1 MAALHEALRAL
12 APADFSEVPNAPE
25 ELDTFLAD
33 IFDKTQLIIDTIP
46 IASPDA
52 SSNRPRAH
60 TTAAGSSSEMTASSA
75 RTEPP
80 PPDRQALQKE
90 WGKPMKLGAKENQM
104 GISVYKAGGKD
115 SRGAWFARRSVHEG
129 LGFARFKAAF
139 EKEFPTSLAVQG
151 APGEGNIRGIGAET
165 HIEDITAPNAGKVDV
180 YRLTAQFPG
189 PTTPREFVT
198 LLLTSS
204 KALKPQREGQ
214 LIPRH
219 YMIVSKPC
227 NHPEAPQRDGFI
239 RGQYESVEFIRE
251 IPRKLTTST
260 STTDLTKMGHKH
272 PHNMEQDVLIHNAE
286 RHLQPHEDSATQA
299 RSREPSPASRKR
311 SHTVGVPDHESAS
324 NRASFDGYDPEEN
337 PVEWIMVTRSDPGGS
352 VPRFMVER
360 GTPASIC
367 ADAVKFLDWACQQ
380 DDSAVDT
387 PDTPSK
393 PHAAFRR
400 ESYTSFTRPEKFP
413 DIAEESSA
421 EASDVPTTTITDPT
435 PTTSQAP
442 GGGLFASVT
451 GAISA
456 YAPQAVLNHFPYG
469 GQDAAGATSASVS
482 REVSNRSVN
491 GDDDD
496 ASSTL
501 SSLSFASADSHLS
514 RIRSQPSSALSPPAS
529 PSLNR
534 PQTQHE
540 KDLAKLEE
548 RRAALDAKHAATL
561 SKIKDQAINAD
572 AKEAAALKKAEEKHE
587 REVRKQEARY
597 KREMEKL
604 EARRLKDEKK
614 REAQAKKQSDKD
626 EKEAL
631 KRERDELK
639 EKLAVVQHEAEL
651 WIRQVGDLQRE
662 NTRLMARIGRLEG
675 KGGAAALEEPRP
687 SMSRQ
692 QTGVEGG
699 SRSRTPTPMV
709 TGSAPPAEKGS
720 EESLKKF
727 SNRVRTATL
736 NSLGITP
743 EGGGNGGNGGE
754 GIIGSGVNRSRSSS
768 LFKRSRDKDREGQA
782 TLDKASLNSEKASV
796 RSGDS
801 SKVSVAS

>member
-12 APADFSEVPNAPE
+12 APAEFSEVPSAPE
-25 ELDTFLAD
+25 ELDTYLAG

-46 IASPDA
+46 ISSPDA

-60 TTAAGSSSEMTASSA
+60 TTAAGSSSEMAASDA
-75 RTEPP
+75 RSEPP

-90 WGKPMKLGAKENQM
+90 WGKPLKLGAKENQM
-104 GISVYKAGGKD
+104 GVSVYKASGKD

-129 LGFARFKAAF
+129 LGFSRFKAAF

-165 HIEDITAPNAGKVDV
+165 HIEDITAPSAGKVDV

-204 KALKPQREGQ
+204 KALKPQRDGQ

-219 YMIVSKPC
+219 YMVVSKPC
-227 NHPEAPQRDGFI
+227 NHPEAPARDGFI

-251 IPRKLTTST
+251 IPRRLTTST
-260 STTDLTKMGHKH
+260 STTDLSGMGHKH
-272 PHNMEQDVLIHNAE
+272 THNMEQDVLIHNAE
-286 RHLQPHEDSATQA
+286 GHLQPHGDSTQA
-299 RSREPSPASRKR
+299 RSREPSPSSRKR
-311 SHTVGVPDHESAS
+311 SHTVGVPDHEAVG
-324 NRASFDGYDPEEN
+324 NRPSFDGYDPEEN

-387 PDTPSK
+387 PETPSK

-413 DIAEESSA
+413 DIAEEHPTLNA
-421 EASDVPTTTITDPT
+421 ETPNVPTTTVTDPT
-435 PTTSQAP
+435 PTTPQAP
-442 GGGLFASVT
+442 QGGLLASVAV
-451 GAISA
+451 AISA
-456 YAPQAVLNHFPYG
+456 YAPQTVLNHFPYG
-469 GQDAAGATSASVS
+469 GQDDAGAASAAVS
-482 REVSNRSVN
+482 REVSNQSVN
-491 GDDDD
+491 GDDDDDD

-514 RIRSQPSSALSPPAS
+514 RIRSQPGSALSPPAS
-529 PSLNR
+529 PTLNR
-534 PQTQHE
+534 PPTQHE

-548 RRAALDAKHAATL
+548 RRVALDAKHAAAL
-561 SKIKDQAINAD
+561 SKIKDQTVNAD

-604 EARRLKDEKK
+604 EARRVKDEKK
-614 REAQAKKQSDKD
+614 REARIKKQSDKD
-626 EKEAL
+626 EKEML

-687 SMSRQ
+687 SLSRQ
-692 QTGVEGG
+692 HTGVEGG
-699 SRSRTPTPMV
+699 SRSLTPTPMV
-709 TGSAPPAEKGS
+709 TGSAPPVEKGS

-727 SNRVRTATL
+727 GNRVRTATL
-736 NSLGITP
+736 NSLGITA
-743 EGGGNGGNGGE
+743 EGGGSGGGDGVT
-754 GIIGSGVNRSRSSS
+754 GSGVNRSRSSS
-768 LFKRSRDKDREGQA
+768 MFKRSRDREGQA
-782 TLDKASLNSEKASV
+782 TLEKASLNSEKASV

-801 SKVSVAS
+801 SKASVAS